1 MKYYLVA
8 LFDESSSSGITELQR
23 SISKRYRLYK
33 NTPVLH
39 IPLGVVNN
47 NDIDKLDG
55 VLTKMLSPYKKFK
68 IGINNNII
76 FNEDSNMVGLKVEDK
91 GYINRISRKLF
102 DTLSLYGIN
111 IKEYNGSTFNIPIS
125 NANHS
130 IRKASMNGNLCIDN
144 KKSKEDFYKFIKI
157 NRFEIWKQMNNN
169 KDIVKSYPLK
179 DF

>member
-55 VLTKMLSPYKKFK
+55 VLTKMLSPYK
-68 IGINNNII
+68 N
-76 FNEDSNMVGLKVEDK
+76 LK
-91 GYINRISRKLF
+91 
-102 DTLSLYGIN
+102 
-111 IKEYNGSTFNIPIS
+111 
-125 NANHS
+125 
-130 IRKASMNGNLCIDN
+130 
-144 KKSKEDFYKFIKI
+144 
-157 NRFEIWKQMNNN
+157 
-169 KDIVKSYPLK
+169 
-179 DF
+179 